1 MTFVPFVLALGT
13 TVAVYANRDKAP
25 TPVKVPVKRCR

>member
-13 TVAVYANRDKAP
+13 SVAVLANRRNP
-25 TPVKVPVKRCR
+25 MPVHVRSQRRR